1 MYRTLTIIFKNGAR
15 QIINL
20 HSSFNESEKVKGRT
34 VTPSIKGY
42 TLASDIA
49 GEQYLHHQL
58 T

>member
-1 MYRTLTIIFKNGAR
+1 MYTTLTVIFKNGTR

-20 HSSFNESEKVKGRT
+20 HLSFNETEKVRGRAI
-34 VTPSIKGY
+34 TPAIKGY